1 MYSLAPPA
9 QLHSQKSH
17 LTLDDYLAVPPPRTM
32 QFDRVR
38 AILALQHGL
47 DAADI
52 VAIDFES
59 GRFDKFM

>member
-1 MYSLAPPA
+1 LYP
-9 QLHSQKSH
+9 QERH

-32 QFDRVR
+32 QFDHVR
-38 AILALQHGL
+38 AMLALQHGL

-52 VAIDFES
+52 VAIDFER